1 MFLGAHMS
9 VSGGLH
15 LAIDR
20 IRQVQGTALQIFSRN
35 QRQWQ
40 AKPVSAEEARLFSE
54 AWQEWG
60 SYPIAVHASYLI
72 NLAAA
77 TEEGQRKGVKALADE
92 LVRSQALAIPHIVIH
107 PGSHGGAGVEEGI
120 VRVALSLDQAFAL
133 APDAEQPMILLE
145 TTAGQGTALG
155 ARFEEIA
162 AIRAASSNPGR
173 LGVCLDSC
181 HIFAAG
187 YDISS
192 EQAFTKTMADFERI
206 IGLQHLHFIHI
217 NDSKKPL
224 ASRVD
229 RHDHIGQGEIGLE
242 GFRLLMTDKRL
253 AQIPM
258 TLETPKGEDLAED
271 RENLQIL
278 RELAGMNSDKD
289 NPQE

>member
-40 AKPVSAEEARLFSE
+40 AKPISPEEARLFSE

-60 SYPIAVHASYLI
+60 SYPIATHASYLI
-72 NLAAA
+72 NLAAG
-77 TEEGQRKGVKALADE
+77 TEEGRRKAVKALADE
-92 LVRSQALAIPHIVIH
+92 LLRSQTLGIPHIVIH
-107 PGSHGGAGVEEGI
+107 PGSHGGDGVEEGLA
-120 VRVALSLDQAFAL
+120 RVGMCLDKAFAL
-133 APDAEQPMILLE
+133 APEAAMPMILLE

-155 ARFEEIA
+155 ARFEELA
-162 AIRAASSNPGR
+162 KIRAASNNPQR
-173 LGVCLDSC
+173 LGVCLDTC

-187 YDISS
+187 YDIGST
-192 EQAFTKTMADFERI
+192 EAFNQTFADFEQI
-206 IGLQHLHFIHI
+206 IGLEHLHFIHV

-229 RHDHIGQGEIGLE
+229 RHEHIGQGEIGLE

-253 AQIPM
+253 GPIPK

-271 RENLQIL
+271 RENLRIL
-278 RELAGMNSDKD
+278 RELAQG
-289 NPQE
+289 

>member
-40 AKPVSAEEARLFSE
+40 AKPISVEEARLFSE
-54 AWQEWG
+54 AWQAWG

-77 TEEGQRKGVKALADE
+77 KEEGRHKAVKALADE
-92 LVRSQALAIPHIVIH
+92 LVRSQALNIPHIVIH
-107 PGSHGGAGVEEGI
+107 PGSHGGAGVDEG
-120 VRVALSLDQAFAL
+120 VERVAMSLDQAFAL
-133 APDAEQPMILLE
+133 ASEAEQPMILLE
-145 TTAGQGTALG
+145 TTAGQGTSLG
-155 ARFEEIA
+155 THFEELA
-162 AIRAASSNPGR
+162 AIRTASSNPGR
-173 LGVCLDSC
+173 LGVCLDTC
-181 HIFAAG
+181 HVFSAG
-187 YDISS
+187 YDIAN
-192 EQAFTKTMADFERI
+192 EPGFAKTFADFERI
-206 IGLQHLHFIHI
+206 IGLQHLHFIHV

-229 RHDHIGQGEIGLE
+229 RHEHIGQGQIGLE

-253 AQIPM
+253 ALIPK
-258 TLETPKGEDLAED
+258 TLETPKGKDLAED
-271 RENLQIL
+271 RENLRIL
-278 RELAGMNSDKD
+278 RQLSGDKH
-289 NPQE
+289 